1 MRKHEIEIEI
11 AAPASEVWKALTT
24 AEGIASWFA
33 PGAAVE
39 PGVGGTMTI
48 SWGEG
53 MEFTNRIAIWE
64 PERHLQTASDR
75 PEPAPPNVI
84 DYFIESRGGAT
95 VLRLV
100 HSGFGASAAF
110 DAEYESTGY
119 GWAIFMKLLKHS
131 AERGIHACRN
141 VTILRMVNDSPQ
153 GAFEKLMA
161 QAAEEIRAGVERH
174 RSGKGHCAIEFPSR
188 GGAMLSLFCDGCGGS
203 TAVTVMWL
211 LYDVSA
217 QEADA
222 VRESWTA
229 LLDRAFGQPAAA

>member
-24 AEGIASWFA
+24 AQGIASWFA

-39 PGVGGTMTI
+39 PGAGGKMTI

-53 MEFTNRIAIWE
+53 MEFTTRIPIWE

-84 DYFIESRGGAT
+84 DYFIESRGGTT

-100 HSGFGASAAF
+100 HSGFDASADF
-110 DAEYESTGY
+110 DAEYDSTGY

-131 AERGIHACRN
+131 AERGIDVCRN
-141 VTILRMVNDSPQ
+141 VTS
-153 GAFEKLMA
+153 
-161 QAAEEIRAGVERH
+161 
-174 RSGKGHCAIEFPSR
+174 CA
-188 GGAMLSLFCDGCGGS
+188 
-203 TAVTVMWL
+203 W
-211 LYDVSA
+211 
-217 QEADA
+217 
-222 VRESWTA
+222 
-229 LLDRAFGQPAAA
+229 

>member
-1 MRKHEIEIEI
+1 MRQHEIEIEI
-11 AAPASEVWKALTT
+11 AAPASEVWKTLTT

-39 PGVGGTMTI
+39 PGAGGKMTI

-53 MEFTNRIAIWE
+53 MEFSTRIA
-64 PERHLQTASDR
+64 
-75 PEPAPPNVI
+75 I
-84 DYFIESRGGAT
+84 DYFIEGRGGAT

-100 HSGFGASAAF
+100 HSGFDASADF

-131 AERGIHACRN
+131 AERGIDACRN
-141 VTILRMVNDSPQ
+141 VTIMRMVNDSPQ

-161 QAAEEIRAGVERH
+161 QAAEEMHAGVDRH

-188 GGAMLSLFCDGCGGS
+188 NGAMLSLFCDGCGGA

-211 LYDVSA
+211 LYDVS
-217 QEADA
+217 
-222 VRESWTA
+222 
-229 LLDRAFGQPAAA
+229 

>member
-39 PGVGGTMTI
+39 PGAGGKMTI

-53 MEFTNRIAIWE
+53 MEYTNRIAIWE
-64 PERHLQTASDR
+64 PESHLQTASDR

-84 DYFIESRGGAT
+84 DYFIESRGGTT

-100 HSGFGASAAF
+100 HSGFGASADF
-110 DAEYESTGY
+110 DAEYESTGH
-119 GWAIFMKLLKHS
+119 GWAIFMKMLKHS
-131 AERGIHACRN
+131 AERGIDTCRN
-141 VTILRMVNDSPQ
+141 VTIMRMVNDSAQ
-153 GAFEKLMA
+153 STFEKLMA
-161 QAAEEIRAGVERH
+161 QAAEEIHDGVERH

-188 GGAMLSLFCDGCGGS
+188 KGAMLGIFCDGCFGA
-203 TAVTVMWL
+203 TAATVVWL

-217 QEADA
+217 QDA
-222 VRESWTA
+222 GTVRQRWTA
-229 LLDRAFGQPAAA
+229 LLDRAFGQPAVA

>member
-1 MRKHEIEIEI
+1 MRKHEIEVEI

-33 PGAAVE
+33 PGASVE
-39 PGVGGTMTI
+39 PGAGGKMTI

-53 MEFTNRIAIWE
+53 MEFTTHIAIWE
-64 PERHLQTASDR
+64 PERHLQTTSER

-84 DYFIESRGGAT
+84 DYFIEGRGGAT

-100 HSGFGASAAF
+100 HSGFDASADF
-110 DAEYESTGY
+110 DSEYESTGH

-131 AERGIHACRN
+131 AEHGIDTCRN
-141 VTILRMVNDSPQ
+141 VTILRMVNDSAQ

-161 QAAEEIRAGVERH
+161 QAAEEVHAGVERH

-188 GGAMLSLFCDGCGGS
+188 HGAMLSLFCDGCGGA
-203 TAVTVMWL
+203 TAVTVVWL
-211 LYDVSA
+211 LYDVPA
-217 QEADA
+217 EGAGA
-222 VRESWTA
+222 MRERWTA
-229 LLDRAFGQPAAA
+229 LLDRAFGQPVAA